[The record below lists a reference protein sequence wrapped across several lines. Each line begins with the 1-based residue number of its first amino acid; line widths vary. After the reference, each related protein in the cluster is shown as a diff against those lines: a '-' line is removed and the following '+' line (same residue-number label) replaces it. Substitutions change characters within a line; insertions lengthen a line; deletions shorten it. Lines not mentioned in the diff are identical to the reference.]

1 MTSSKISEPTKV
13 SNHDTSK
20 NTTDP
25 KHTKQTK
32 PIALKGRNVS
42 GRSWKNRQQE
52 RASNL
57 ITQTPQNGA
66 SKSWEQ
72 KMAERQARKALLER
86 ERELKEER
94 RQAAIL
100 KKERRLE
107 QQKRRMENEFK
118 SASRSAQSLGKNA
131 DLKIKSMN
139 KKQLR
144 QIKKTRMNTK
154 TGSVE
159 YVSAYMK

>member
-1 MTSSKISEPTKV
+1 MPSSNKSEPTKV
-13 SNHDTSK
+13 IIQDDSK
-20 NTTDP
+20 N
-25 KHTKQTK
+25 KSNTK
-32 PIALKGRNVS
+32 PIISKGRNVS
-42 GRSWKNRQQE
+42 GRSWKTRQQT

-57 ITQTPQNGA
+57 ITKTPQNGA

-72 KMAERQARKALLER
+72 KKAQREIRKALLER
-86 ERELKEER
+86 EKELKEER
-94 RQAAIL
+94 RQAAIE

-107 QQKRRMENEFK
+107 QEKRRMENEFRA
-118 SASRSAQSLGKNA
+118 ASRSAQMLGKNA
-131 DLKIKSMN
+131 DLKMKSMN

-159 YVSAYMK
+159 YVSAYAK